1 MIISILVGI
10 IAGFLAEKFM
20 KSSGGLLTNLVVG
33 LVGGMLGGW
42 VAGALGLNYIGDG
55 MLDRIVI
62 STCGAVL
69 LLAIWRA
76 VTGKRPA

>member
-1 MIISILVGI
+1 MIVSIIIGI
-10 IAGFLAEKFM
+10 VAGFLAEKIM
-20 KSSGGLLTNLVVG
+20 ASSGGLFTNLFVG

-42 VAGALGLNYIGDG
+42 VAGALGLAYIGDG
-55 MLDRIVI
+55 LTDRIVV

-76 VTGKRPA
+76 FTGRRPA

>member
-1 MIISILVGI
+1 MIISIIVGLV
-10 IAGFLAEKFM
+10 AGFLAEKIM
-20 KSSGGLLTNLVVG
+20 SSSGGLLTNLFVG

-42 VAGALGLNYIGDG
+42 VAGLLNLNYIGEG
-55 MLDRIVI
+55 FVDRVVV

-76 VTGKRPA
+76 VTGRRPA